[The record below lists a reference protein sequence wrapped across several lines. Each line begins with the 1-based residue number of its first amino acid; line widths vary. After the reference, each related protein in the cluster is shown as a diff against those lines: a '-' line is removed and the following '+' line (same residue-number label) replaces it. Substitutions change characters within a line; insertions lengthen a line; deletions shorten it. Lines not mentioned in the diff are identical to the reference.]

1 MKFSDRTERKGFES
15 RWAKLREE
23 YRQAGMSE
31 YAIEQLHAFD
41 LNCFN
46 RDRAATRWG
55 QYFSDDVDVD
65 GDEEVENTL
74 LYKYVHQLSREDSY
88 FSEGSRFSWIEQIND
103 ETLYNRLMV
112 LSDSDKEL
120 LTLLAFDEYSKT
132 EIVEIYGKTPCAICR
147 KVERLGKYLFSA

>member
-1 MKFSDRTERKGFES
+1 MKVFISNKEI
-15 RWAKLREE
+15 EE
-23 YRQAGMSE
+23 IASGLILAACGQQKSGQIDIDSVARFLG
-31 YAIEQLHAFD
+31 LH
-41 LNCFN
+41 
-46 RDRAATRWG
+46 
-55 QYFSDDVDVD
+55 V
-65 GDEEVENTL
+65 
-74 LYKYVHQLSREDSY
+74 LYQLSREDSY

-132 EIVEIYGKTPCAICR
+132 EIGEIYGKTPGAICR